1 MCEIIVIKLA
11 EDIEPL
17 TAFKRRSPEIMKRL
31 KRTKRPLVLTVNGK
45 AAVVVM
51 DVTAFQ
57 ELIDLIDSVTGI
69 DAGLRSFARG
79 QIRPVDEALDDLRRK
94 HGL

>member
-1 MCEIIVIKLA
+1 MINLA

-17 TAFKRRSPEIMKRL
+17 TGFKRRSPEIMKRL
-31 KRTKRPLVLTVNGK
+31 KRSKRPLVLTVNGK
-45 AAVVVM
+45 AEIVVM

-79 QIRPVDEALDDLRRK
+79 QIRPVGEALDDIRRK

>member
-1 MCEIIVIKLA
+1 MINLA

-17 TAFKRRSPEIMKRL
+17 TGFKRRSPEIMARL
-31 KRTKRPLVLTVNGK
+31 KRSKRPLVLTVNGK
-45 AAVVVM
+45 AEIVVM

-79 QIRPVDEALDDLRRK
+79 QIRPVGEALDDIRRK